1 MFHLKPFT
9 SQAKKEVAKQDKS
22 YNLILLNQNLYL
34 FLEGIQKYYFMNFT
48 CQFILLHNNL
58 YFFIS
63 EFFKLFRL
71 FLFFTLR
78 ILVLSDKYCLIPNAG
93 RALVSMTNPFQLE
106 VRGKPL

>member
-1 MFHLKPFT
+1 MTKILSQNRGKATLVKGVRGMFHLKPFT
-9 SQAKKEVAKQDKS
+9 SQAKKEVAKQDKG

-63 EFFKLFRL
+63 SEFFKLNF
-71 FLFFTLR
+71 
-78 ILVLSDKYCLIPNAG
+78 
-93 RALVSMTNPFQLE
+93 
-106 VRGKPL
+106 